1 MTDNDAI
8 ELPGRRRFLML
19 MGLACAMSTLA
30 RPVAALA
37 EAVPGAAAPA
47 IPAMRAPAAAD
58 SSSAH
63 VAPKPPS
70 DEARALAEVVRLRH
84 GAHLTE
90 AELRAVAEDLDS
102 RLEGGRTLR
111 KLALTN
117 GDEPDVTFHA

>member
-19 MGLACAMSTLA
+19 MGLACATSTLA
-30 RPVAALA
+30 RPVALA

-47 IPAMRAPAAAD
+47 TPAKGAPAAAD

-90 AELRAVAEDLDS
+90 AELRAVAEDLDG
-102 RLEGGRTLR
+102 RLEGGRNLR
-111 KLALTN
+111 KLTLAN